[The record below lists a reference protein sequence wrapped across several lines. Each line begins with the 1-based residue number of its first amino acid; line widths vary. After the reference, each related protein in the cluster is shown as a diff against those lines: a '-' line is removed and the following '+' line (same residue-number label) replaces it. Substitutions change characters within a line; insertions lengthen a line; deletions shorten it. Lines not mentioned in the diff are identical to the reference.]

1 MALLNAGDLVAGQI
15 VHDDNVARAQGW
27 GEDLLNVAAE
37 DVTVHG
43 AIEHVRG
50 GDAGGAQA
58 GHKGGGFPVT
68 VGHRRQQAQAAG
80 TPAKPPRHV
89 GGRRGLVEE
98 HQTFRVE
105 CGLAPDEGVAG
116 LGHVRTLLLGG
127 VQAFF

>member
-1 MALLNAGDLVAGQI
+1 MPSRSDPPAKLTRCTENADGPSFIRPL
-15 VHDDNVARAQGW
+15 H
-27 GEDLLNVAAE
+27 
-37 DVTVHG
+37 
-43 AIEHVRG
+43 

-68 VGHRRQQAQAAG
+68 VGHRRQQTQAAG

-127 VQAFF
+127 VQTFF

>member
-1 MALLNAGDLVAGQI
+1 MQTSHWPARLYLVRHGQSQG
-15 VHDDNVARAQGW
+15 NVARDRSEAEGLATI
-27 GEDLLNVAAE
+27 GIDMRDVDVPLSDL
-37 DVTVHG
+37 
-43 AIEHVRG
+43 
-50 GDAGGAQA
+50 
-58 GHKGGGFPVT
+58 GH
-68 VGHRRQQAQAAG
+68 QQAQAAG

-127 VQAFF
+127 VQTFFLRVML